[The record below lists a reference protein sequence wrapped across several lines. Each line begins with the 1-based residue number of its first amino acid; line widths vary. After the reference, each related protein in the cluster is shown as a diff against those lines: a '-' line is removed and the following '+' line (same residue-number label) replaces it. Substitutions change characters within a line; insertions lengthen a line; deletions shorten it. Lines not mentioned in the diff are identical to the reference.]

1 MGRKLLRTGDLVR
14 SVHVGGHG
22 TCDQPL
28 PSVFVPRM
36 VSATGTFKF
45 GLLLAERTITDV
57 DGRHEKDVAWAFV
70 FDSASMKKGWTLVKF
85 LVRVK

>member
-1 MGRKLLRTGDLVR
+1 
-14 SVHVGGHG
+14 
-22 TCDQPL
+22 
-28 PSVFVPRM
+28 M